1 MREKVKLKY
10 EKKEGKGLR
19 KLVKN
24 MTPREH
30 RAVLKKWKEHCTVC
44 RAKRLRLKTP
54 VPVQISP
61 APNPVVSSASLQQ
74 RKKKP
79 QRDVRSLIGK

>member
-24 MTPREH
+24 MTPRAH

-61 APNPVVSSASLQQ
+61 APSPVVSSASLQQ
-74 RKKKP
+74 RKEKP